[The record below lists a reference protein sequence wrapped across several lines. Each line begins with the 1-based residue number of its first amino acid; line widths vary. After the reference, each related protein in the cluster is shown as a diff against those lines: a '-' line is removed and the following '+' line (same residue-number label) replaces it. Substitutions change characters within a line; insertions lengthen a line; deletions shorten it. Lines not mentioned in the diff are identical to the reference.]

1 MAAQATSSGMHG
13 LAVLGGCF
21 NPVHYGHV
29 RLALALH
36 EKLASVLSDITF
48 MPSAHPP
55 HKPEAHM
62 LPFPLRAEL
71 VRKAIAPYPWMHCSE
86 MEAERDKPSYTWDTL
101 GLLKKELAS
110 GQELFF
116 ILGTDD
122 YAQLPTW
129 HNGLR
134 LIERATLLVISRGDC
149 ADGTFERLTESM
161 WPGAVTAAPLSS
173 DGRCMT
179 TETSRILFQPVPP
192 VPISSSL
199 VRRRW
204 LDGLPIGDL
213 VPEAVE
219 KELFRQTKTV
229 LKHWTESYSYSI

>member
-1 MAAQATSSGMHG
+1 MALTAGSRYG
-13 LAVLGGCF
+13 LAILGGCF

-29 RLALALH
+29 RMAVELH

-71 VRKAIAPYPWMHCSE
+71 VRKAIAPWPWLHCSLLE
-86 MEAERDKPSYTWDTL
+86 GERDKPSYTWDTL

-116 ILGTDD
+116 ILGMDD

-134 LIERATLLVISRGDC
+134 LIERATLLVISRESHTGS
-149 ADGTFERLTESM
+149 TFEELTRNM
-161 WPGAVTAAPLSS
+161 WPEALPVAPVSS
-173 DGRCMT
+173 DGLCMICGKN
-179 TETSRILFQPVPP
+179 RILFQPVPL

-204 LDGLPIGDL
+204 LDGLPIGEL
-213 VPEAVE
+213 VPDAVAE
-219 KELFRQTKTV
+219 DLSKQAETV
-229 LKHWTESYSYSI
+229 LKHWTDSCS